1 MSSSSRSP
9 ADRQPSENDAASE
22 AVPGAVATEWPDRL
36 TTAELTA
43 EAEKLGPPSPEEI
56 AAAEVDTA
64 DGAAA
69 AAAALAHSMDADA
82 EAASTTGDV
91 NAPPSPDDVAG
102 IDHDVVDGAEAA
114 AQAFAPGEP
123 APVPEAEAETA
134 FAPGEP
140 GEDRVQ
146 AAARAETEATS
157 ELEDA
162 AALVFESADS
172 AEIPQTMESPEE
184 LAELAGLAELG
195 KLPETVGASAQ
206 AAGEA
211 PADDVLDDADML
223 DDDAGRA
230 PPLPAEAS
238 TEGAEAVD
246 ALAAS
251 ASPAVEPPVHE
262 DEEFLRRVVLPTE
275 LRAIIPGSGAL
286 PAEPMSLA
294 ESQDRTVISD
304 PPSPEIL
311 AAMAAPLPPVTA
323 RPAAAFAGWNDRQHA
338 DGRRW
343 QLHTWQLGG
352 LLLAAAIGGGAVAG
366 LVRPRATGDAVVETA
381 AMVPLSPPPPAA
393 VVPTITPLP
402 PQAPGAAPQAAA
414 PAVAAV
420 PAPPAATPPAVAP
433 TGPEIRPI
441 SRPASVGKRT
451 TSVRRNASKRAPKKE
466 FVDPFQ

>member
-1 MSSSSRSP
+1 MSSSRSP

-22 AVPGAVATEWPDRL
+22 AVPGAVAAEWPDRL

-69 AAAALAHSMDADA
+69 AAAALAHSLTPDA
-82 EAASTTGDV
+82 EATSRAEDAS
-91 NAPPSPDDVAG
+91 APPSPDDIAG
-102 IDHDVVDGAEAA
+102 GDHDVVDGAEAA
-114 AQAFAPGEP
+114 AQAFASDEP
-123 APVPEAEAETA
+123 ALVPGAAHE
-134 FAPGEP
+134 GEP
-140 GEDRVQ
+140 GEHAERQ
-146 AAARAETEATS
+146 TAALAETGSEGTS

-162 AALVFESADS
+162 AALVIESADS
-172 AEIPQTMESPEE
+172 AEIPQSMESPEE

-195 KLPETVGASAQ
+195 KLPETLAASAQ

-211 PADDVLDDADML
+211 PADDVFDDADVL

-230 PPLPAEAS
+230 PPLPVEAS
-238 TEGAEAVD
+238 TGGVD

-311 AAMAAPLPPVTA
+311 AAMAAPLPPVDA
-323 RPAAAFAGWNDRQHA
+323 RPAAAFAGWNDR
-338 DGRRW
+338 DLRRW

-366 LVRPRATGDAVVETA
+366 LLRPRASGDAVVVEAA
-381 AMVPLSPPPPAA
+381 AMMPPPPPPPAA

-402 PQAPGAAPQAAA
+402 PQTAGAAPQAAA
-414 PAVAAV
+414 PTVAAV
-420 PAPPAATPPAVAP
+420 PAAPAATPPAVAP